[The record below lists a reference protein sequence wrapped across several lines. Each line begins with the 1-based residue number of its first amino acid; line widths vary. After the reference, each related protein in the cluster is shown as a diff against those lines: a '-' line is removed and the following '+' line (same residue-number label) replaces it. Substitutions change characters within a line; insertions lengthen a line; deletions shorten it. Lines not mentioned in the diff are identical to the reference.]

1 MLFEILVLL
10 STLAF
15 GGWMHK
21 SKLQQQRKDL
31 LGRQLQPYQI
41 EKHMETLT
49 EGYMRALGEANPE
62 RQDSIW
68 ALMASSENAL
78 NAQFKDFVLDFSK
91 QNAESTQVSTWPL
104 YMPYAEKIAP
114 HAVFDMRKILSM
126 HAHGIANAANNTAQ
140 RSPKDKAF
148 TLMAELLLMQHSCH
162 WFCKS
167 KTVASARMMARHQTS
182 YPQLIAAVSPE
193 TRHTYQKLINP

>member
-1 MLFEILVLL
+1 MSLEIFVLL
-10 STLAF
+10 STLAW
-15 GGWMHK
+15 GAWLHT
-21 SKLQQQRKDL
+21 SKLQHQRKAL

-49 EGYMRALGEANPE
+49 EGYMRALGEASPE

-104 YMPYAEKIAP
+104 CIPYAEKISP
-114 HAVFDMRKILSM
+114 HAVFDMRKLLSI
-126 HAHGIANAANNTAQ
+126 HAHGIANAIENTAYH
-140 RSPKDKAF
+140 SSKDKAF
-148 TLMAELLLMQHSCH
+148 TLMAELLLMQYTCH

-167 KTVASARMMARHQTS
+167 KTVASARMMARHHTS
-182 YPQLIAAVSPE
+182 YPQLIAAVSKE
-193 TRHTYQKLINP
+193 TRHMYLKRVLA